1 MFVIKHAIPFKEMF
15 KGSYF
20 GEGDIIFQR
29 RRRYT
34 VRALVDSQIL
44 TLSKQA
50 FESLVEPEYPE
61 VVEEMRKIAGERDQ
75 RFDMAKT
82 CMKKFLAEGGRNIH
96 TIFYDS
102 DKEGFLKLRTI
113 LSKRKGRV
121 VSNDASK
128 LETNI
133 PIDPGVSMMNQSVN
147 DYSEC
152 MLLGDSRTIDNKS
165 KDVGDISKISINDCN
180 TTKEILPKQSI
191 EEIKSVLEL
200 NKNLQFQDT
209 MQCKVLSIKKGI
221 NDINEKQKVKFI

>member
-1 MFVIKHAIPFKEMF
+1 MFVIKHERPFKEMF

-20 GEGDIIFQR
+20 GEGDIILQR

-113 LSKRKGRV
+113 LAKRKGRV
-121 VSNDASK
+121 ISNDASK

-133 PIDPGVSMMNQSVN
+133 PIDPGASMMNQSMN
-147 DYSEC
+147 DHSEC
-152 MLLGDSRTIDNKS
+152 MLLGDSRTMDNKK
-165 KDVGDISKISINDCN
+165 KDIGD
-180 TTKEILPKQSI
+180 
-191 EEIKSVLEL
+191 V
-200 NKNLQFQDT
+200 
-209 MQCKVLSIKKGI
+209 
-221 NDINEKQKVKFI
+221 